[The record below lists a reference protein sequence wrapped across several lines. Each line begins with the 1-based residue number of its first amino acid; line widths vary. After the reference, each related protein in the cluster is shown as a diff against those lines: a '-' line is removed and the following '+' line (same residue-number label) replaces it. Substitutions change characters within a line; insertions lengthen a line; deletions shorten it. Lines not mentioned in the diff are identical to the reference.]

1 MGVKELKAKKS
12 LGQNF
17 LIDNNIINKIV
28 VEINAEENDL
38 IIEIGPGRGALT
50 KLLKEKKSFL
60 ICYELDT
67 DLKPFLDILEDNK
80 TRIIYQDILKSN
92 IINDV
97 KNIEYKSLFIVG
109 NLPYYITTPIIE
121 HLINSNLKFN
131 KLTIMVQKEVADRF
145 LAKPRT
151 KEYGYFTVLL
161 DYYFNIKRVCNV
173 SKKSFSPIPKVDS
186 SVLSLIPKEQI
197 VSLDTSKYFDFI
209 KQCFSQKRK
218 TLKNN
223 LSNYNW
229 KIIKEVL
236 SEYNYDE
243 LVRAEEITQDV
254 FINIYKKL
262 FE

>member
-1 MGVKELKAKKS
+1 MKAKKS

-17 LIDNNIINKIV
+17 LIDNNIINKIID
-28 VEINAEENDL
+28 EIPAAKGDL

-50 KLLKEKKSFL
+50 KMLKNKNSFL
-60 ICYELDT
+60 ICYEVDK
-67 DLKPFLDILEDNK
+67 DLKSILNPLEDNNTK
-80 TRIIYQDILKSN
+80 IIYQDILKSN
-92 IINDV
+92 IILDIN
-97 KNIEYKSLFIVG
+97 NYEYNNLFIVG

-145 LAKPRT
+145 LAKPGT

-161 DYYFNIKRVCNV
+161 DYYFNIKRICNV

-186 SVLSLIPKEQI
+186 SVLSIIPKEKLVNI
-197 VSLDTSKYFDFI
+197 DTSKYFIFI

-236 SEYNYDE
+236 LEYNYNE
-243 LVRAEEITQDV
+243 LVRAEELTQEV